1 MNSSQAAVFG
11 ICNPESGYGSSQSYP
26 TSEQLSAFY
35 GSASSGGAGSGGA
48 SSGGTGTSSGAE
60 PSSPSPYPGLHGDR
74 HHPPETK
81 YEPNPS
87 HSPSG
92 QSGIISSEGQI
103 YQNLD
108 SGSDLKGYGSGYP
121 SGHPHQ
127 ASYQA
132 HHASLVQASY
142 AHHYGEM
149 GHHGDS
155 SISQPGSFNPYL
167 EGMSYPG
174 QAYGLYPHHFSKL
187 RGPHD
192 LNGAYGDYPTKPQQA
207 VPTYK
212 WMQVKRNVPKP
223 APKPE
228 GFFGGQGGGINNTG
242 RTNFSTKQLTELEKE
257 FHFNKYLTRA
267 RRIEIAAALQLN
279 ETQVKIWFQN
289 RRMKQKKR
297 MKEGLIPQDPTLTG
311 ENTSPL
317 SQNNTDSNGS
327 GDHVKSDSPNP
338 Q

>member
-1 MNSSQAAVFG
+1 MQGHHETAL
-11 ICNPESGYGSSQSYP
+11 SSQSP
-26 TSEQLSAFY
+26 A
-35 GSASSGGAGSGGA
+35 
-48 SSGGTGTSSGAE
+48 
-60 PSSPSPYPGLHGDR
+60 
-74 HHPPETK
+74 
-81 YEPNPS
+81 
-87 HSPSG
+87 
-92 QSGIISSEGQI
+92 
-103 YQNLD
+103 
-108 SGSDLKGYGSGYP
+108 
-121 SGHPHQ
+121 
-127 ASYQA
+127 
-132 HHASLVQASY
+132 
-142 AHHYGEM
+142 
-149 GHHGDS
+149 
-155 SISQPGSFNPYL
+155 SFNPYL
-167 EGMSYPG
+167 DSMSGYPG
-174 QAYGLYPHHFSKL
+174 QYGIYPHHFSKL

-192 LNGAYGDYPTKPQQA
+192 LNAYGDYPSKPQQA

-223 APKPE
+223 
-228 GFFGGQGGGINNTG
+228 GFFGGGAGGINNTG

-327 GDHVKSDSPNP
+327 LDHTKSESPPP